1 MTLLRL
7 NLAAL
12 ALISAALPAMA
23 GGFDVSLPRF
33 DFPASGADTT
43 RGCAVLTSPV
53 APTCA
58 PAK

>member
-33 DFPASGADTT
+33 DFPASGTDAT

-53 APTCA
+53 APTCT